1 VEVQDVG
8 DVTIVMVSIIAFVFS
23 VIFGTVV
30 IKACFGRSKRPRE
43 NARTVSTGHFELRPH
58 VHKEIQN
65 EDQD

>member
-30 IKACFGRSKRPRE
+30 IKACIGRSKRPRE
-43 NARTVSTGHFELRPH
+43 NAGTVLTGHFELRF
-58 VHKEIQN
+58 QN
-65 EDQD
+65 SNANSPFTYS